1 MSNTQEDILTDGIGL
16 ALGSGAALG
25 AAHVGVL
32 KAIEELDIQID
43 YVAGTSIGAVI
54 GAFYAFGMPIDRI
67 EDIALDLN
75 WPDVSGITLPKLGL
89 FSNHGLGEFL
99 NRQLGDVQFRDSEK
113 PLAVLATNIT
123 DGTKVILNEGDVS
136 SAVKASACVPVLYEP
151 VEIDGQLL
159 VDGGLMESIPLSAL
173 KKMGAS
179 RTIGVD
185 LKSERQ
191 YQRPRNILDI
201 LNNSFEIA
209 LKHLA
214 NVNVTDID
222 VLIQPKLGEF
232 SRTDTTNSEKMI
244 RRGYEAASHSIQEA
258 KLLNNK

>member
-1 MSNTQEDILTDGIGL
+1 MSNTQENILTEGIGL

-32 KAIEELDIQID
+32 KAIEEFDIQVD
-43 YVAGTSIGAVI
+43 YVAGTSIGAVV
-54 GAFYAFGMPIDRI
+54 GAFYAFGMPIDQI

-89 FSNHGLGEFL
+89 FSNHELGEFL
-99 NRQLGDVQFRDSEK
+99 DGRLGDIQFRDLDK
-113 PLAVLATNIT
+113 PLAVMATNIT
-123 DGTKVILNEGDVS
+123 DGTKVILDKGDVS
-136 SAVKASACVPVLYEP
+136 NAVKASACVPVLYEP

-179 RTIGVD
+179 HTIGVD
-185 LKSERQ
+185 LKSERK
-191 YQRPRNILDI
+191 YQKPRNILDI

-232 SRTDTTNSEKMI
+232 SRTDTKNSDKMI
-244 RRGYEAASHSIQEA
+244 RRGYEAASNSLQEA
-258 KLLNNK
+258 NLLNNK

>member
-54 GAFYAFGMPIDRI
+54 GAFYAFGMPIDQI

-89 FSNHGLGEFL
+89 FSNQELGEFL
-99 NRQLGDVQFRDSEK
+99 DGRLGDVQFSESDK
-113 PLAVLATNIT
+113 SLAVMATNIAN
-123 DGTKVILNEGDVS
+123 GTKVILDKGDVS
-136 SAVKASACVPVLYEP
+136 NAVKASACVPVLYEP

-179 RTIGVD
+179 HTIGVD

-191 YQRPRNILDI
+191 YQKPRNILDI

-222 VLIQPKLGEF
+222 VLVQPKLGKF
-232 SRTDTTNSEKMI
+232 SRTDTKNSDKMI
-244 RRGYEAASHSIQEA
+244 EEGYRAAMKSLKAELDNS
-258 KLLNNK
+258 